1 MKVLVDTH
9 VFLWAYASPGRL
21 NPGAHSLLVN
31 ESVEKYFSAASAWEI
46 AIKWAKGSLDLPDH
60 PATFVPL
67 KVAQAGMHNLS
78 ITLQDV
84 LKVSELPTIHNDPF
98 DRLLIAQALRNDAK
112 IMTMDK
118 IIASYDVEV
127 IALWLNDDDE

>member
-46 AIKWAKGSLDLPDH
+46 TIKWAKGSLDLPDH
-60 PATFVPL
+60 PASLVPH
-67 KVAQAGMHNLS
+67 KVAEAGMHNLS
-78 ITLQDV
+78 ITMQDV
-84 LKVSELPTIHNDPF
+84 LKVSELPPIHNDPF
-98 DRLLIAQALRNDAK
+98 DRLLIAQAMRNDAK

-118 IIASYDVEV
+118 IFASYDVEV